1 MPLFDLRP
9 PNDNIDYTVHQDCRI
24 LKERAAKII
33 RSKNLFLS
41 GANKEIGKKDLI
53 SLYNLLQQD
62 QEIAQ
67 NFSYDELDYR
77 EGQDGIFCASDPE
90 LFSIILDAAIEEVG
104 KQPSTSP
111 IRFASIEFPG
121 DAASNLHYRFPQ
133 CTSKDESKHERGPS
147 FDYLINARFDNCD
160 VNSILNAC
168 DYGDYKDK
176 MPVLVGHEKTK
187 DGVKKKIEDKQVN
200 IANSFFYSFETVI
213 STANTGFDLSTNP
226 QTRISPAI
234 PPIAT
239 GIDAEARKKDQ
250 KRYDEEVN
258 KQSSERS
265 GSIFRDHT
273 EPTIYHVEGNRMM
286 DNPKN
291 IDVTSTEIKS
301 DGTVTQKTKTY
312 TESFAN
318 DLSSIVNSD
327 AYKRAM
333 NRSKPSTSPTTFRAE
348 LVAIDPADRTRS

>member
-1 MPLFDLRP
+1 MPLFDSRYP
-9 PNDNIDYTVHQDCRI
+9 DDIKYDSPECQR
-24 LKERAAKII
+24 LKEKSAEII
-33 RSKNLFLS
+33 KRHKLFSS
-41 GANKEIGKKDLI
+41 GSGKEIGKKDLI
-53 SLYNLLQQD
+53 SLYSFLQQD
-62 QEIAQ
+62 PEIDGYFPYPDLDFFEREDGV
-67 NFSYDELDYR
+67 FSAD
-77 EGQDGIFCASDPE
+77 DPE

-111 IRFASIEFPG
+111 IRFASIEFPTTTWSTG
-121 DAASNLHYRFPQ
+121 EVLHYRFPQ
-133 CTSKDESKHERGPS
+133 CTSKDERRPS

-250 KRYDEEVN
+250 KRYNEEVN

-291 IDVTSTEIKS
+291 IDVTLTEIKS

-312 TESFAN
+312 TESFAR
-318 DLSSIVNSD
+318 DLGAIVNSQ
-327 AYKRAM
+327 AYQRAM
-333 NRSKPSTSPTTFRAE
+333 NRGKPSNSPTNFSAHTF
-348 LVAIDPADRTRS
+348 LIDPATRAR